1 MIRKRIFLLPIAAII
16 LSFSVASAQPY
27 IWENY
32 TSKKQVTS
40 LQTINGEVWVTSN
53 GGVARIDLASGTSRT
68 YINSDGLGSVA
79 ATFAKSSGDGNIYF
93 GSSDGYLSELDP
105 ASDIFS
111 VSLLQGRNG
120 EALKLTAA
128 DTSSG
133 FLWIGTDIGVVK
145 FDRFRHGG
153 EVKETY
159 RTLGAFA
166 SESDVFDVLVVG
178 NTIYASTGRGIAY
191 ADRTNEFLLDP
202 GQWSNLDFDDTVF
215 VLCDY
220 GGEVFAGAGNG
231 LYRLRSGDDP
241 VGYSDLDGWR
251 ILDLDASG
259 SDLLVLADTTIIVQ
273 KPNDK
278 PDTIMVSRIYSL
290 SSPTSGSL
298 TIKVGES
305 ELPAG
310 ANSVSSLTSLLVGT
324 ADDGVF
330 YQTSP
335 GSEFQALS
343 LPGPGS
349 NDLIGGGVTSTGV
362 IYAVSLNAGYSRYQA
377 GVWTDVSLDPSRLK
391 QAALVDSRDNLWVGS
406 YGSGAFRVSPSGELT
421 RFHQTNSELLGNND
435 APPTSYD
442 YIVINS
448 IYEDPDGDIWF
459 SARRGDTNRVA
470 VMFDPTDSLWTYF
483 NKNDGIV
490 ADESRAIAAG
500 DGYVAVGDLDQ
511 AVTFI
516 DYGLSPL
523 NHQDDVLGI
532 YGTSRRL
539 PSNSVT
545 ALTVDL
551 DNRLWVGT
559 NLGLAY
565 FDADIKF
572 FFPVALPDAVSND
585 VRALAVDSRNNLWVG
600 TSSGLAFISFG
611 QAEKLAFTTANSMLL
626 SDDIRGLDFD
636 KHTGRLLV
644 FTGGGLSIL
653 DYNLDGGTTE
663 ATVYPFPNPF
673 IISETVEQPL
683 RFKIN
688 QRASVM
694 IFNVAGELVRKMSQT
709 ELNAGWDGRNDYG
722 KLVASGV
729 YIYQLLS
736 EDQKRYTG
744 KILVLHK

>member
-1 MIRKRIFLLPIAAII
+1 MIRAHFISLIIAASI
-16 LSFSVASAQPY
+16 LSFSTVSAQPY

-32 TSKKQVTS
+32 TSKKQITS
-40 LQTINGEVWVTSN
+40 LQTIDGEIWVTSS
-53 GGVARIDLASGTSRT
+53 GGVARIDLFAGSSRT

-93 GSSDGYLSELDP
+93 GSSDGYLSELNLG
-105 ASDIFS
+105 SDVFS
-111 VSLLQGRNG
+111 ISVLQGRDG
-120 EALKLTAA
+120 EALKLTEA

-133 FLWIGTDIGVVK
+133 YLWIATDIGVVK

-159 RTLGAFA
+159 RTLGTFA
-166 SESDVFDVLVVG
+166 SESDIFDVLVDG
-178 NTIYASTGRGIAY
+178 NTVYAATGRGIAY

-202 GQWSNLDFDDTVF
+202 GQWSNIEFDDTVF

-220 GGEVFAGAGNG
+220 GGQVFAGTGDG
-231 LYRLRSGDDP
+231 LYRVVPSGDP
-241 VGYSDLDGWR
+241 VGYSDLNGWR
-251 ILDLDASG
+251 IVALDASG
-259 SDLLVLADTTIIVQ
+259 SELLVLADTTIVTQ
-273 KPNDK
+273 KLGGASG
-278 PDTIMVSRIYSL
+278 TAVVSRVYSL
-290 SSPTSGSL
+290 SSPTSENFVVR
-298 TIKVGES
+298 VGEN
-305 ELPAG
+305 ELPTG
-310 ANSVSSLTSLLVGT
+310 ANSISNSTSLLVGT
-324 ADDGVF
+324 SDDGVF
-330 YQTSP
+330 VQTVEGELEP
-335 GSEFQALS
+335 LS

-349 NDLIGGGVTSTGV
+349 NDLIGGGVTSTGL
-362 IYAVSLNAGYSRYQA
+362 IYAVSLTTGYSRYQS
-377 GVWTDVSLDPSRLK
+377 GIWSDVSLDPFRLK
-391 QAALVDSRDNLWVGS
+391 QAALVDSRDNLWVGT
-406 YGSGAFRVSPSGELT
+406 YGSGVFRVSPDGEPT
-421 RFHQTNSELLGNND
+421 RFHRTNSELFGNND
-435 APPTSYD
+435 DPPASYD
-442 YIVINS
+442 YIVVNS
-448 IYEDPDGDIWF
+448 IYEDTYGDIWF

-470 VMFDPTDSLWTYF
+470 VMFDPNDSLWTYF
-483 NKNDGIV
+483 NKDDGII

-500 DGYVAVGDLDQ
+500 DGFVAIGDLDQ
-511 AVTFI
+511 AVTYI
-516 DYGLSPL
+516 DYGQSPL
-523 NHQDDVLGI
+523 DHQDDVVGI

-551 DNRLWVGT
+551 DNTLWVGT

-565 FDADIKF
+565 FDGDIKF
-572 FFPVALPDAVSND
+572 FFPVALPDEVSND

-611 QAEKLAFTTANSMLL
+611 QAEKLAFTTANSLLL

-636 KHTGRLLV
+636 KHTGKLLI

-663 ATVYPFPNPF
+663 ATVYPYPNPF
-673 IISETVEQPL
+673 VIGQTIEQPL

-694 IFNVAGELVRKMSQT
+694 IYNVAGELVRKMSQA
-709 ELNAGWDGRNDYG
+709 ELNTGWDGRNDYG
-722 KLVASGV
+722 NLVASGI

>member
-1 MIRKRIFLLPIAAII
+1 MIKERII
-16 LSFSVASAQPY
+16 LLQILALLFSFSVASAQPY
-27 IWENY
+27 LWENF

-40 LQTINGEVWVTSN
+40 LQSIDGEVWVTSN

-79 ATFAKSSGDGNIYF
+79 ATFAVSSGDGNIYF
-93 GSSDGYLSELDP
+93 GSSDGYLSELDV
-105 ASDIFS
+105 ASDLFS
-111 VSLLQGRNG
+111 VNLMQGRNG

-128 DTSSG
+128 DTSSD
-133 FLWIGTDIGVVK
+133 FLWIATDIGVVK

-159 RTLGAFA
+159 RTLGVFA
-166 SESDVFDVLVVG
+166 SESNVFDVLIDG
-178 NTIYASTGRGIAY
+178 STIYAGTGRGIAY
-191 ADRTNEFLLDP
+191 ADRSNEFLLDP
-202 GQWSNLDFDDTVF
+202 GQWSNIEFDDTVF
-215 VLCDY
+215 VLCDF
-220 GGEVFAGAGNG
+220 GGEVFAGAGDG
-231 LYRLRSGDDP
+231 LFRLTADGDP
-241 VGYSDLDGWR
+241 VSYSDLDGWR
-251 ILDLDASG
+251 IVALDASG
-259 SDLLVLADTTIIVQ
+259 SELLVLADTAIVTQ
-273 KPNDK
+273 KPNQS
-278 PDTIMVSRIYSL
+278 PDTTIVSRLYSL

-298 TIKVGES
+298 TIKVSES
-305 ELPAG
+305 NLPAG
-310 ANSVSSLTSLLVGT
+310 ANSVSNSSSLLVGT
-324 ADDGVF
+324 SANGVH
-330 YQTSP
+330 YQTT
-335 GSEFQALS
+335 GGQFDELT

-362 IYAVSLNAGYSRYQA
+362 IYAVSLNAGYSRYQD
-377 GVWTDVSLDPSRLK
+377 GEWENVSLDPSRIK
-391 QAALVDSRDNLWVGS
+391 QAAIVDSRDNLWVGS
-406 YGSGAFRVSPSGELT
+406 YGSGVFRISLAGELT

-442 YIVINS
+442 YIVVNS
-448 IYEDPDGDIWF
+448 IYEDLYGDIWF

-483 NKNDGIV
+483 NKNDGII

-500 DGYVAVGDLDQ
+500 DGYVAIGDLDQ
-511 AVTFI
+511 AVAYI

-565 FDADIKF
+565 FDNDIKF
-572 FFPVALPDAVSND
+572 FFPVALPDEVSND

-611 QAEKLAFTTANSMLL
+611 QTEKLAFTTANSMLL

-653 DYNLDGGTTE
+653 DYNLSGGTTE
-663 ATVYPFPNPF
+663 ATVYPYPNPF
-673 IISETVEQPL
+673 TISETVEQPL

-694 IFNVAGELVRKMSQT
+694 IFNVAGELVRKIDQT
-709 ELNAGWDGRNDYG
+709 ELNSGWDGRNNYG
-722 KLVASGV
+722 NLVASGV
-729 YIYQLLS
+729 YVYQLLS
-736 EDQKRYTG
+736 EDQNRYTG